1 MKGADK
7 NPRLFSFNSTARA
20 DFAACRAEVA
30 AILADHCV
38 RTARRAFPAMHQG
51 KAMRIDFALR
61 DTLGYFF
68 AFIGYS
74 YRMRR
79 AIGALARKHARRY
92 LVTFCVEKTSTIKN
106 LLDRIR

>member
-1 MKGADK
+1 MW
-7 NPRLFSFNSTARA
+7 
-20 DFAACRAEVA
+20 
-30 AILADHCV
+30 
-38 RTARRAFPAMHQG
+38 
-51 KAMRIDFALR
+51 IDFALR
-61 DTLGYFF
+61 GTFGYVI

-92 LVTFCVEKTSTIKN
+92 LVAFCIEKTASMKN